1 MDSRTKVKMPNPAA
15 AVKARQAEV
24 VAKAKDRAVGQV
36 GKAKDRAEEVK
47 KSTMATHLIPN
58 LPRDLGLADQSG
70 ALPKDANPSIKGL
83 KNREIQAKASDF
95 TQVLA

>member
-47 KSTMATHLIPN
+47 KSTMATHLIPSP
-58 LPRDLGLADQSG
+58 LRGQGLVGQSG
-70 ALPKDANPSIKGL
+70 ALLKGANPSIKDL